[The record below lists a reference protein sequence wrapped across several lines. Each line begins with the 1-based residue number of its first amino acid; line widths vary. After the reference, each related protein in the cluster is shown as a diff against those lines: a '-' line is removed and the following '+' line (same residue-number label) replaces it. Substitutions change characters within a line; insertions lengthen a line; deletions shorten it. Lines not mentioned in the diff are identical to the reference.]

1 MGLSHF
7 LGQYMET
14 GCFVM
19 GWGTKR
25 FEENEYQQMMRKVK
39 LPIVHNDDCE
49 TKLRNNTRLPNR
61 FKLHDSFICA
71 G

>member
-1 MGLSHF
+1 MGLLHF
-7 LGQYMET
+7 LGQYTET

-19 GWGTKR
+19 GWGAAR
-25 FEENEYQQMMRKVK
+25 FKEKEYQQMMRKVK

-49 TKLRNNTRLPNR
+49 TKLRRTRLSDK